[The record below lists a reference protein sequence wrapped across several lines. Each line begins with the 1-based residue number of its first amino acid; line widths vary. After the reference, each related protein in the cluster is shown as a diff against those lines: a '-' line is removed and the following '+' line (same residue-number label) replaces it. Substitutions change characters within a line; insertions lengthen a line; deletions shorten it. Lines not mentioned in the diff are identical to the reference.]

1 MDEVPA
7 VSRAADIRSWIADEI
22 EKRSSKRDVTDRL
35 LAGVDPEGRRT
46 ILANSR
52 RRTLRPSQVLFHTGD
67 PATQLFIVRK
77 GRVQFSRLTSEGHK
91 VVLGILG
98 PGDVFGLGCL
108 MSRSTYIGTA
118 EVLDVGEVQEWSR
131 HVIQRFARA
140 YPQVSGNVLQVAL
153 AYVAEFADRHARLVG
168 GTAEHRLA
176 RALTSL
182 GTRFGTPSRSHIE
195 VRIKNEQLA
204 SFADVSPFTVSR
216 LLKHWERKG
225 IVSKRRGLVRIIQPE
240 KLMLP

>member
-1 MDEVPA
+1 MDEVSA
-7 VSRAADIRSWIADEI
+7 VSRAADIRSWIADVI
-22 EKRSSKRDVTDRL
+22 GNRSHTLDVTDRL

-67 PATQLFIVRK
+67 LATQLFIVRK
-77 GRVQFSRLTSEGHK
+77 GRVQFTRLTSERHK

-108 MSRSTYIGTA
+108 LSRCAYIGTA
-118 EVLDVGEVQEWSR
+118 EALDVGEVQEWSR
-131 HVIQRFARA
+131 HAIQRFARD
-140 YPQVSGNVLQVAL
+140 YPQVSGNLLQVAL
-153 AYVAEFADRHARLVG
+153 AYVAEFADRHAQLVG

-182 GTRFGTPSRSHIE
+182 GTRLGTPSRSHIE

-204 SFADVSPFTVSR
+204 SFADVSPFTASR